1 MAASG
6 LQPYVVGRRPER
18 LDHIAKAIYGGERG
32 GVVEALLAANPG
44 LALQGAFIAPRTV
57 LQVPAAAAIVSTS
70 TFVPLGS

>member
-1 MAASG
+1 M
-6 LQPYVVGRRPER
+6 LQTYVVGRRPER
-18 LDHIAKAIYGGERG
+18 LDRIAKAIYGSERG

-57 LQVPAAAAIVSTS
+57 LQVPVVAIVSTS